1 MQITRRV
8 LSRAALSNGPMQAPQ
23 GMHGAGRKMV
33 SRVAL
38 QGYGLG
44 LIAWGLWYKLR
55 DPLDFDKLRN
65 FDYEAQENRI
75 RERGI
80 MHVGEEAAYSDGRFF
95 APASWQAGFAG
106 WKERQDA
113 EAEIVEAHKEEHGIT
128 KGKFGWQ
135 TPFAVKN

>member
-1 MQITRRV
+1 
-8 LSRAALSNGPMQAPQ
+8 
-23 GMHGAGRKMV
+23 
-33 SRVAL
+33 
-38 QGYGLG
+38 
-44 LIAWGLWYKLR
+44 
-55 DPLDFDKLRN
+55 
-65 FDYEAQENRI
+65 
-75 RERGI
+75 

-106 WKERQDA
+106 WKERQGSIFNWFFDYNSDHLDA

>member
-1 MQITRRV
+1 
-8 LSRAALSNGPMQAPQ
+8 
-23 GMHGAGRKMV
+23 
-33 SRVAL
+33 
-38 QGYGLG
+38 
-44 LIAWGLWYKLR
+44 
-55 DPLDFDKLRN
+55 
-65 FDYEAQENRI
+65 
-75 RERGI
+75 